1 MRGYLRSLDP
11 QLPRDVWLLQVGGVL
26 NSFGNGMVF
35 PFLAIYFRDVR
46 ELGIEVAGLAIAISA
61 VMQLAA
67 VFALGPLIDK
77 VGPRA
82 TLGAG
87 LVLQAAGFG
96 LLPLVSEAWH
106 AYALMAVEGIGS
118 AGFWPSQSTLI
129 SRLTPPARRHAA
141 FAQQRVT
148 MNLGVGLG
156 GLTGGL
162 IANVGSPTSF
172 TVLFA
177 LDAATFLAYLGV
189 LFAIRDPGA
198 EPALPGESRGSYG
211 DVLRH
216 RVFLGLWALNFLFVA
231 AGYSLLNLLPA
242 FVREHSQVSEREI
255 GAIFLV
261 NTLVIVIAQ
270 LPMSK
275 LLEGR
280 RRMRALALMPLL
292 WAVAW
297 LIVDASGYWLD
308 ATTAFVAVAVAA
320 ALFGVGETFHGPA
333 HQALVADLA
342 SDRLRGRY
350 FSVHSASWGLGGAV
364 GPALGGLLLA
374 GAPFTLWPLAAAVCL
389 AASVGAVALERS
401 VPGELRRIPRATRP
415 TAELEPAQLGIGH
428 PG

>member
-162 IANVGSPTSF
+162 IANVGSPSSF

-189 LFAIRDPGA
+189 LFAIRDPGP

-255 GAIFLV
+255 GAIFFV

-333 HQALVADLA
+333 HQALVA
-342 SDRLRGRY
+342 
-350 FSVHSASWGLGGAV
+350 
-364 GPALGGLLLA
+364 
-374 GAPFTLWPLAAAVCL
+374 
-389 AASVGAVALERS
+389 LERS
-401 VPGELRRIPRATRP
+401 VPDDLRRIPRATRP

>member
-1 MRGYLRSLDP
+1 VRGYLRSLDP

-46 ELGIEVAGLAIAISA
+46 DLGIEVAGLAIAISA

-67 VFALGPLIDK
+67 VFALGPLIDR

-96 LLPLVSEAWH
+96 LLPLVTEPWH

-129 SRLTPPARRHAA
+129 SRLTPPTRRHAA

-198 EPALPGESRGSYG
+198 EPAAPGESRGSYL

-255 GAIFLV
+255 GAIFFV
-261 NTLVIVIAQ
+261 NTLVIVIGQ

-275 LLEGR
+275 LIEGR

-308 ATTAFVAVAVAA
+308 ATTAFVAVALAA

-342 SDRLRGRY
+342 TDRLRGRY

-374 GAPFTLWPLAAAVCL
+374 GAPFALWPLAAAVCL
-389 AASVGAVALERS
+389 VAAVGAIALERG

-415 TAELEPAQLGIGH
+415 TEELEPAQLGIGH